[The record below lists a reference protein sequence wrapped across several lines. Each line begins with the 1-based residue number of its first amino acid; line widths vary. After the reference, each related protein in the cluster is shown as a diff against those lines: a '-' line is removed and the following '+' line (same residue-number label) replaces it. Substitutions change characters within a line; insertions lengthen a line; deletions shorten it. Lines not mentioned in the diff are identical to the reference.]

1 MTLQPIVL
9 FISLFLVS
17 PLYGFAP
24 IARHTTA
31 LRSTASGVQ
40 EFDTNSMTTSEELIP
55 REVLFGNPTYASP
68 QLSPDGKYLS
78 FLAPSPEEDV
88 LNVFVKGTTE
98 PVETARMI
106 TDDKS
111 RGIRSAFWAEDSK
124 TILYMQDFEVRIQY
138 NFQYIGSLPSL
149 GNPWKNEAINQYVHD
164 GTPSYTRF
172 FGFSFIR
179 ATKIFICGLSASRTT
194 PMVPPLWPEI

>member
-31 LRSTASGVQ
+31 LKSAASGVQ
-40 EFDTNSMTTSEELIP
+40 EFDTKSMTTSEELIP

-138 NFQYIGSLPSL
+138 NF
-149 GNPWKNEAINQYVHD
+149 
-164 GTPSYTRF
+164 
-172 FGFSFIR
+172 
-179 ATKIFICGLSASRTT
+179 
-194 PMVPPLWPEI
+194 